1 MAEMG
6 MRKHIDE
13 IELLLA
19 PYGARKLSTKQLARY
34 GNYLFGW
41 FLEER
46 VGEGGQVK
54 IAILFSQQYPYDT
67 PSLYLVKPELKPL
80 DIPHL
85 EKCGKLCV
93 WSREVIPD
101 TSNLNFIIELL
112 ADSFRLLE
120 QALNNE
126 LEGDFK
132 DEFLSYWLYNIDS
145 EKRVKSLC
153 AIGDK
158 SPREIFVF
166 KSSSVGVVCADSK
179 EQLVS
184 YLDNRNLLPSKD
196 KAKPRN
202 RILSKIHVSLFL
214 HFETSWMPTDYPKNI
229 SQLLAFIETEYPQI
243 LEELTVKLGQTLS
256 NRSVICPISLVSF
269 DTARGTCVAALEF
282 AKSIFKHEPFSNKSI
297 MNGFRDYIPLEPLK
311 DRMSSIKIT
320 GSLLFRHDSS
330 WTLGRDKNSA
340 LDELQKCR
348 VAIIGC
354 GSVGA
359 SIAKLLVQSGVKSLI
374 LFDGDVLRSE
384 NISRH
389 LLGLTSE
396 HRNKADALA
405 QNLKRDFPH
414 VDIFAFEDD
423 WQQSVSSNTDT
434 LEFLSRSDLIV
445 SCTGDWHSDQRL
457 LALQS
462 EISLATIVFAFV
474 EAYALAAHI
483 IVNPEDSNAFNS
495 LHYQHGAKVGKMRTT
510 VTSWEEQTKVSVP
523 ACAGEFQPYGVVPL
537 THLHAMASDA
547 VLSLL
552 LDNVGSQFKAWR
564 KVWFGSHKLL
574 RSLGGD
580 WNKDWCNRYC
590 KPNNG
595 KLEVTFSF
603 DGRNWDL
610 VDDEI

>member
-1 MAEMG
+1 

-46 VGEGGQVK
+46 VGEWGQVK
-54 IAILFSQQYPYDT
+54 IAILFSQQYPHDT
-67 PSLYLVKPELKPL
+67 PSVYLVKPELKPL

-85 EKCGKLCV
+85 EKSGKLCV
-93 WSREVIPD
+93 WSGEAIPD

-112 ADSFRLLE
+112 ADSFCLLE

-126 LEGDFK
+126 LESDFK
-132 DEFLSYWLYNIDS
+132 DEFLSYWLYNTGS
-145 EKRVKSLC
+145 EQRVKSLC
-153 AIGDK
+153 SIDNK

-166 KSSSVGVVCADSK
+166 KSSSIGVICADSK
-179 EQLVS
+179 EELLS

-196 KAKPRN
+196 KAKSRY
-202 RILSKIHVSLFL
+202 RILSKIHISLFL
-214 HFETSWMPTDYPKNI
+214 HFETPWVPDDYPKNI
-229 SQLLAFIETEYPQI
+229 KQLLALIEAEYPQMFD
-243 LEELTVKLGQTLS
+243 ELAVKLGQTLS
-256 NRSVICPISLVSF
+256 NRAVTCPIALASF
-269 DTARGTCVAALEF
+269 DTTRGTCIAALEF
-282 AKSIFKHEPFSNKSI
+282 AKSVFKREPFSNKSI
-297 MNGFRDYIPLEPLK
+297 MNGFRDHIPLEPLK
-311 DRMSSIKIT
+311 DRMSPIKIT
-320 GSLLFRHDSS
+320 GTLIFRNDSS
-330 WTLGRDKNSA
+330 WTLGRDKSSA

-374 LFDGDVLRSE
+374 LFDGDLLRAE

-414 VDIFAFEDD
+414 VDIFAFDDD
-423 WQQSVSSNTDT
+423 WQQSVSSNTNA
-434 LEFLSRSDLIV
+434 LKLLSRSDLIV

-474 EAYALAAHI
+474 EAHALAAHI
-483 IVNPEDSNAFNS
+483 VVNPEDSNAFNS
-495 LHYQHGAKVGKMRTT
+495 LHYQQGAKVGKMKTK

-537 THLHAMASDA
+537 THLHAMASEA
-547 VLSLL
+547 VLLL
-552 LDNVGSQFKAWR
+552 LLSNVGSQFKAWR

-574 RSLGGD
+574 RSLGGE

-590 KPNNG
+590 NPKNG
-595 KLEVTFSF
+595 KFEVTFTF
-603 DGRNWDL
+603 DGKDWYL
-610 VDDEI
+610 VDGEI